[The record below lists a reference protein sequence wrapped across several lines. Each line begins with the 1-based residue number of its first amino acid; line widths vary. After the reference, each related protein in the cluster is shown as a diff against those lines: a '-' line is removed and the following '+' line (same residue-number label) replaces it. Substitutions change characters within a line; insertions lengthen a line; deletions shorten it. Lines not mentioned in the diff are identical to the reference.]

1 MEEEE
6 RDRERQRKREI
17 ERERLKGSEGFLFQI
32 SPDPQGSSVL
42 VASSTQINLFHQ
54 RKHSDHSGLA
64 SNAENQQQLHTLAT
78 LTGPVE
84 ELAQLIIENS
94 HPSTCPVF
102 FFSCS
107 YITALLCCS
116 VEGLH
121 CKQSSLLL
129 RILYTASN
137 ALLLEYSRLNLSGTE
152 AVPAVSHT
160 DQ

>member
-6 RDRERQRKREI
+6 RDRERQRG
-17 ERERLKGSEGFLFQI
+17 RERLKGSEGFLFQI

-78 LTGPVE
+78 LTRPVE

-102 FFSCS
+102 FFMFLYNS
-107 YITALLCCS
+107 S
-116 VEGLH
+116 VM
-121 CKQSSLLL
+121 LL
-129 RILYTASN
+129 RGGA
-137 ALLLEYSRLNLSGTE
+137 AL
-152 AVPAVSHT
+152 
-160 DQ
+160 